1 MECVWPLSPI
11 LMLFGSAIVV
21 VLIKT
26 SKTKLKGMEMEF
38 ENKSSGFFILLPAL
52 PLHLFFFYVCFLCCL
67 FYSFSFPL
75 FFLISH
81 PLSFPSSP
89 SLPSPTFASTTLPL
103 ILSFTFFSSC
113 SSFTITIPF
122 CSSSHLSL
130 VWLVISSDCPWLD
143 FVTIHF
149 VFVPRELLI
158 LVPYQL
164 NHKFREPFAIHICK
178 NNKVFFQILNSFIS
192 SSKQSRTALI
202 LCENHKN
209 IKTMD

>member
-11 LMLFGSAIVV
+11 LMLFGSATVV

-26 SKTKLKGMEMEF
+26 TNTKLKGMEMEF

-113 SSFTITIPF
+113 SSFTMTNPF
-122 CSSSHLSL
+122 LSL
-130 VWLVISSDCPWLD
+130 GL
-143 FVTIHF
+143 
-149 VFVPRELLI
+149 
-158 LVPYQL
+158 
-164 NHKFREPFAIHICK
+164 
-178 NNKVFFQILNSFIS
+178 SFLTP
-192 SSKQSRTALI
+192 QSRLTCYIFQLSVVGFCHAS
-202 LCENHKN
+202 LCICPVRAPYSCSLTGSITNSENLFRNTHL
-209 IKTMD
+209 